1 MKFCLL
7 TNDVET
13 TSIINNTLSYE
24 TGEKVLKEGMPLL
37 LELYKKYNIQS
48 TFFFTGNIA
57 EKFPEIVKMVS
68 ETNHEIGSHGYYH
81 EPEKAFDMLSYKQQV
96 NHLDRSKKILEDL
109 SGNEVIS
116 FRAPAL
122 RVNQYTPKALEKTGF
137 LIDSSIAS
145 QRFDMFMSFG
155 SLKKLNRLYA
165 PRKSYFTSMNN
176 LCRKGNSNILEIP
189 ISAFIMPYIGTTM
202 RIFPNTTR
210 LFRYL
215 LKCESGYSG
224 KPIVFLIHPNEL
236 IDEEKNTSGIK
247 RRTRNLVSYFLA
259 DIVRYKLKIKNLGNE
274 AYKLYNEQI
283 EYFKKNDYSF
293 ISLKQYRKH
302 FEEKVNG

>member
-1 MKFCLL
+1 
-7 TNDVET
+7 
-13 TSIINNTLSYE
+13 
-24 TGEKVLKEGMPLL
+24 
-37 LELYKKYNIQS
+37 
-48 TFFFTGNIA
+48 
-57 EKFPEIVKMVS
+57 
-68 ETNHEIGSHGYYH
+68 
-81 EPEKAFDMLSYKQQV
+81 
-96 NHLDRSKKILEDL
+96 
-109 SGNEVIS
+109 
-116 FRAPAL
+116 
-122 RVNQYTPKALEKTGF
+122 
-137 LIDSSIAS
+137 
-145 QRFDMFMSFG
+145 
-155 SLKKLNRLYA
+155 
-165 PRKSYFTSMNN
+165 MNN

-259 DIVRYKLKIKNLGNE
+259 DVVRYKLKIKNLGNE

-293 ISLKQYRKH
+293 ISLKQYRQYFK
-302 FEEKVNG
+302 EKVNG

>member
-13 TSIINNTLSYE
+13 TSIINNTLSNK

-37 LELYKKYNIQS
+37 LELYKQYNIQS

-57 EKFPEIVKMVS
+57 EKFPEIVRMVS
-68 ETNHEIGSHGYYH
+68 ETKHEIGSHGYYH
-81 EPEKAFDMLSYKQQV
+81 EPEKAFDILSYKQQV
-96 NHLDRSKKILEDL
+96 DHLDRSKKILEDI
-109 SGNEVIS
+109 SGKEVIS

-122 RVNQYTPKALEKTGF
+122 RVNQYTTKALEKTGF

-155 SLKKLNRLYA
+155 SFKKMKRMVA
-165 PRKSYFTSMNN
+165 PRKPYFTSLSDLNK
-176 LCRKGNSNILEIP
+176 KGESKILEIP
-189 ISAFIMPYIGTTM
+189 ISALIIPYIGTTM
-202 RIFPNTTR
+202 RIFPNFIRTVR
-210 LFRYL
+210 FL
-215 LKCESGYSG
+215 LHLESTHNS

-236 IDEEKNTSGIK
+236 IDEEKSNSGIK

-259 DIVRYKLKIKNLGNE
+259 DVVRYKLKIKNLGNE
-274 AYKLYNEQI
+274 AYKIYNKQI

-293 ISLKQYRKH
+293 ISLEQYRKH
-302 FEEKVNG
+302 FEEKINE